1 MSNGNPNNDF
11 DKSLSE
17 EMKELDNFLAEE
29 SLLQQLKRHREP
41 IETPSTVLGKDSL
54 EGETAT
60 MNWGQSTPDA
70 DREPLQET
78 IKAKTKETK
87 KKKKS
92 KGYEDLSHIPVVKP
106 DYNFKYAN
114 PVIKRYFPAPK
125 FTNLILFLGLFAIAI
140 TGLTWLA
147 IPAVVLGAAVTVFQE
162 PSIITRGVSIVLTLI
177 YAASFV
183 ISVF

>member
-1 MSNGNPNNDF
+1 MSQNNSDSDF

-41 IETPSTVLGKDSL
+41 IETPANAVAQDALEPQVISKESEKSSLGVGD
-54 EGETAT
+54 
-60 MNWGQSTPDA
+60 
-70 DREPLQET
+70 EPLQES
-78 IKAKTKETK
+78 IKAKSKKNK
-87 KKKKS
+87 KKKLS
-92 KGYEDLSHIPVVKP
+92 KEYENLSHIPVVKP

-114 PVIKRYFPAPK
+114 PVIKKYWRAPK
-125 FTNLILFLGLFAIAI
+125 FTNLILVLGLFAISI

-147 IPAVVLGAAVTVFQE
+147 IPAVILGVAVTVFQQ

-177 YAASFV
+177 YASSFV
-183 ISVF
+183 INVF

>member
-1 MSNGNPNNDF
+1 MSNENQDGDF
-11 DKSLSE
+11 DRSLSE
-17 EMKELDNFLAEE
+17 EMKELDNFLAEA

-41 IETPSTVLGKDSL
+41 IETPSAKASKEPAASVA
-54 EGETAT
+54 E
-60 MNWGQSTPDA
+60 
-70 DREPLQET
+70 EPLQET
-78 IKAKTKETK
+78 IKVKAKKNK
-87 KKKKS
+87 KKKTP

-114 PVIKRYFPAPK
+114 PVIKRYWPAPK
-125 FTNLILFLGLFAIAI
+125 FTNLILLLGLFAISI

-162 PSIITRGVSIVLTLI
+162 PSILTRGVSIILTLI

-183 ISVF
+183 INVF